1 MKCDICK
8 RKLNKWRGSLYNMHI
23 TKKGHIEKCQHDGS
37 YEGIMAIY
45 DPEKKKV
52 EK

>member
-1 MKCDICK
+1 
-8 RKLNKWRGSLYNMHI
+8 MHI
-23 TKKGHIEKCQHDGS
+23 TKKGTIEKCRHNGS
-37 YEGIMAIY
+37 HKGIEAIY